1 MKGFFTI
8 ACGKDE
14 YYQMASNLL
23 KSYKLHNA
31 DGAPFAILCD
41 KENEYTKEFDKVV
54 IINNPTKSYL
64 DKITALSIPPYDE
77 NIFID
82 ADCLCYRNIQDF
94 WEDIPEQGVSC
105 YGRIL
110 DENSEEGWFKK
121 SDLQEKYRELIQY
134 SISLHSGI
142 IMFRDDEMTRK
153 IYLDCLDIIRNYDNN
168 TFNIFKQPADEPV
181 LALSMAINQCYPV
194 ENKKSAYLFYPMAK
208 RISCN
213 ILKGGLSYMESNG
226 NWVKNVGLIH
236 WQNINIKKPR
246 YISEVIQLNEK
257 STTKQ
262 RVKIA
267 AVYIKDFFNQCK
279 IEYIPWIIYEFD
291 TKILRKK

>member
-54 IINNPTKSYL
+54 IISNPTKSYL

-94 WEDIPEQGVSC
+94 WGDMPEKGITC
-105 YGRIL
+105 YGETV
-110 DENSEEGWFKK
+110 DEESELGWFQK
-121 SDLQEKYRELIQY
+121 SKINKEYRDLVHY
-134 SISLHSGI
+134 SINMHSGI
-142 IMFRDDEMTRK
+142 ILFRDDDTTRK
-153 IYLDCLDIIRNYDNN
+153 IYSDCLSIIDTYSSNSFRM
-168 TFNIFKQPADEPV
+168 FKTPADEPI
-181 LALSMAINQCYPV
+181 LALSMAINQCHPI
-194 ENKKSAYLFYPMAK
+194 ENKKSVFLFYPMAQK
-208 RISCN
+208 ISCN
-213 ILKGGLSYMESNG
+213 IMKGNLSYTVDNKE
-226 NWVKNVGLIH
+226 WVKNVGLIH

-246 YISEVIQLNEK
+246 YISEIIQLNEK
-257 STTKQ
+257 STAKQ

-267 AVYIKDFFNQCK
+267 AVYIKYFFNQCK
-279 IEYIPWIIYEFD
+279 IEYIPWIKYEIN